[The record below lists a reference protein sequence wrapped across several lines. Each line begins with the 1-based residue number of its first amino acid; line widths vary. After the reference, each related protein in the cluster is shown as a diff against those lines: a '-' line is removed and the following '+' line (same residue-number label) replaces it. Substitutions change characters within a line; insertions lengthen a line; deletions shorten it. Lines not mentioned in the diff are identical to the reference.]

1 MLSQTGQQIV
11 PIHILPNISRSEG
24 NKTLKY
30 GQLIEYNM
38 RNIFIGKS
46 YTKWGEEASLRPFYK
61 KSKLSIPMDQQ
72 SEIL

>member
-1 MLSQTGQQIV
+1 MLSQTGQIV

-46 YTKWGEEASLRPFYK
+46 YTKWGEEASPRPFYK